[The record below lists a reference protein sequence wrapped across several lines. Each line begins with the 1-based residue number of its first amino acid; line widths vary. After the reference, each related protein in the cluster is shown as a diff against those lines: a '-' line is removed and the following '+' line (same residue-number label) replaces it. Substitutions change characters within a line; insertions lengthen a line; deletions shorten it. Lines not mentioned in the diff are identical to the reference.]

1 MRRVIFWAA
10 GLSAA
15 ALAAIGLVVR
25 RRWAVPDETL
35 PVERA
40 PAPPV
45 PSAVMPLHAVEPAAP
60 TTGEPEAAAAA
71 AASERLEPTAANAAV
86 STEPS
91 IEADFGPVSA
101 GPVSAGPVPP
111 PPIKRAAKPRARSSR
126 TTPAEPTEPATGD

>member
-25 RRWAVPDETL
+25 RRWAVPDEML

-60 TTGEPEAAAAA
+60 TTGEPELAAAAA
-71 AASERLEPTAANAAV
+71 ADAASERPEPTAADPAV

-91 IEADFGPVSA
+91 IEAAF